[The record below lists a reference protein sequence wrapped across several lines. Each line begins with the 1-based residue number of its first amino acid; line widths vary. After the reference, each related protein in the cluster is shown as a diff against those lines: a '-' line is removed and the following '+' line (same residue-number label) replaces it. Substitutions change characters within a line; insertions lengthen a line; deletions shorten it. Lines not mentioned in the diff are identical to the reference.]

1 MTRPKQMTL
10 ATESDAGFERH
21 RKATRRD
28 VFLAEMDKVVPWDRL
43 CAVVEP
49 HYPKTP
55 ERGGRQPMGLE
66 RMLRIHLLQQWY
78 ALSDP
83 AAEEALYDSQAM
95 RRFVGIDLGCEGA
108 PDETTICKF
117 RHLLEKHRLAQ
128 PLFDV
133 ITAYLGEHGMKLSEG
148 TIVDATI
155 IHAAPSTK
163 NKQRQRDPEMHQTK
177 KGNQWYFGMKAHTGV
192 DERTGLVHTVTTTAA
207 NAGDVTEIAKLLH
220 GREKAVYGDSGY
232 RGAEKRVKAKRG
244 RRFYIAEQRS
254 KVKAIQDAKLRE
266 LTEQIEHVKASIRSA
281 VEHPFRVV
289 KRQFGYRKARYRG
302 LAKNHGQVVT
312 LFAMANLW
320 MARKRLLATA

>member
-1 MTRPKQMTL
+1 
-10 ATESDAGFERH
+10 
-21 RKATRRD
+21 
-28 VFLAEMDKVVPWDRL
+28 
-43 CAVVEP
+43 
-49 HYPKTP
+49 
-55 ERGGRQPMGLE
+55 
-66 RMLRIHLLQQWY
+66 
-78 ALSDP
+78 
-83 AAEEALYDSQAM
+83 
-95 RRFVGIDLGCEGA
+95 
-108 PDETTICKF
+108 
-117 RHLLEKHRLAQ
+117 
-128 PLFDV
+128 
-133 ITAYLGEHGMKLSEG
+133 
-148 TIVDATI
+148 
-155 IHAAPSTK
+155 
-163 NKQRQRDPEMHQTK
+163 EMHQTK

-312 LFAMANLW
+312 LFAMANVW
-320 MARKRLLATA
+320 MARKRLLGGR